1 LERFEDQVDPERKL
15 PVVERDRRAVAA
27 RRAYFARLAY
37 ASAKARG
44 GRKLRFKVK
53 PDADRYPSRHDLV
66 A

>member
-1 LERFEDQVDPERKL
+1 LERFEDQVDPERTL
-15 PVVERDRRAVAA
+15 PVAERERRAIAA
-27 RRAYFARLAY
+27 RRAHFARLAY

-53 PDADRYPSRHDLV
+53 PEADCYPIRHDLV